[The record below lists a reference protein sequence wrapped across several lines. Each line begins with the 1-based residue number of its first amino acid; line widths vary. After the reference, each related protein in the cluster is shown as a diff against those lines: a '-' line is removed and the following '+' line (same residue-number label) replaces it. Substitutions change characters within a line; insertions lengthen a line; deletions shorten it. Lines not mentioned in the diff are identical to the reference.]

1 MPGVRLQPF
10 PTLRPSAL
18 PPADVEGL
26 YVHIP
31 FCFHKCHYCDFY
43 SITRQGEGRMERF
56 VELVLAEADQWSAKE
71 NAECRMLNAESK
83 TVDDRQHSPSAGPDS
98 SFSLHHSAFP
108 SVRPRTVFFGGGTP
122 PLLPPRLMRELTA
135 GLRRRFDFSGL
146 TEWTVEA
153 NPATVDRD
161 YCAMLREMGVDRLS
175 FGAQSS

>member
-56 VELVLAEADQWSAKE
+56 VELVLAEAEQWRPRE
-71 NAECRMLNAESK
+71 NAECRMMNAESK
-83 TVDDRQHSPSAGPDS
+83 TGGARWPSSCDS
-98 SFSLHHSAFP
+98 LLILHEF
-108 SVRPRTVFFGGGTP
+108 TNY
-122 PLLPPRLMRELTA
+122 LPP
-135 GLRRRFDFSGL
+135 
-146 TEWTVEA
+146 
-153 NPATVDRD
+153 P
-161 YCAMLREMGVDRLS
+161 
-175 FGAQSS
+175 